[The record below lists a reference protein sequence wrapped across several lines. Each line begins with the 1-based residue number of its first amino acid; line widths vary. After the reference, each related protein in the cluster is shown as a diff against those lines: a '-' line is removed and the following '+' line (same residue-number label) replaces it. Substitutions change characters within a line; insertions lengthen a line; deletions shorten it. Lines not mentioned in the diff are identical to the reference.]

1 MARITF
7 CTSRRDG
14 SLATEHTP
22 GSYYDLFCRTLR
34 IWCLFLLT
42 PILVSCGDNA
52 ATTAKSEET
61 GTIEFRLE
69 IKENNTETQV
79 TILSPQEITTQNE
92 TPRAEDICINNG
104 ISTIQA
110 FLYGSSG
117 TLLKQGQWNCNAHSG
132 QLNDITAGSGY
143 VLRAEGYVGGTV
155 KYKGELSGINVTA
168 NATTNAG
175 TVTMTSLSPQPSN
188 QLWNIENFNG
198 GKVAATH
205 SGLYMSVNTD
215 GKNVLQLSNSH
226 LWIFRA
232 NNQAYYEIVS
242 KTYTDKCL
250 DVPSASKLSQATVQI
265 FACGQGD
272 HQLWSL
278 TDYGQ
283 GYYQIRNKNSGY
295 CLDVASSSTASG
307 AIIQQYPCK

>member
-1 MARITF
+1 MAWMTF
-7 CTSRRDG
+7 YISGRDG
-14 SLATEHTP
+14 SMATEHTP
-22 GSYYDLFCRTLR
+22 GSYHDLVSKTAR
-34 IWCLFLLT
+34 IWRLLLLI
-42 PILVSCGDNA
+42 PILVSCGDNVT
-52 ATTAKSEET
+52 TTANSGET

-69 IKENNTETQV
+69 IKENNA
-79 TILSPQEITTQNE
+79 E
-92 TPRAEDICINNG
+92 TPLTIPPSQDIATDICINYG

-110 FLYGSSG
+110 FLYDSSG
-117 TLLKQGQWNCNAHSG
+117 TLSKQGQWNCNAHSG
-132 QLNDITAGSGY
+132 QLNDINAGSGY

-168 NATTNAG
+168 NTTTNAG

-198 GKVAATH
+198 GKVTATH
-205 SGLYMSVNTD
+205 SGLYLSVNTD
-215 GKNVLQLSNSH
+215 GKTVLQLSNSH

-232 NNQAYYEIVS
+232 NHQAYYEIVS
-242 KTYTDKCL
+242 KAYTDKCL
-250 DVPSASKLSQATVQI
+250 DVPSASKLPQATVQI

-278 TDYGQ
+278 ADHGQ

-307 AIIQQYPCK
+307 AIIQQYPCR